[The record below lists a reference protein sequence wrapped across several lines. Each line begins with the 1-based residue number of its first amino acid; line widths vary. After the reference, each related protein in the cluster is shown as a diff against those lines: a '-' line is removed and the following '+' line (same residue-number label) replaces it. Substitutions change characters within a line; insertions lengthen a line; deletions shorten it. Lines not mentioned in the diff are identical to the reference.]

1 MMTVIIVIGFAP
13 MTITMTTIK
22 VMMTLMLMTMTA
34 SNDDYNKQNDDERD
48 NGCYD
53 CDNAL
58 GDDK

>member
-1 MMTVIIVIGFAP
+1 MIMMTVIMVIRLAP
-13 MTITMTTIK
+13 MTTIK
-22 VMMTLMLMTMTA
+22 VMITLILIPMTG

-48 NGCYD
+48 NDCYD

>member
-1 MMTVIIVIGFAP
+1 MITVIMVIRL
-13 MTITMTTIK
+13 MTTIK
-22 VMMTLMLMTMTA
+22 VMITLMLMTITA
-34 SNDDYNKQNDDERD
+34 SNNDYNKQNDDERD

>member
-1 MMTVIIVIGFAP
+1 MMTVIMVIRLAP
-13 MTITMTTIK
+13 MTTIK
-22 VMMTLMLMTMTA
+22 VMITLILIPMTG

-48 NGCYD
+48 NDCYD